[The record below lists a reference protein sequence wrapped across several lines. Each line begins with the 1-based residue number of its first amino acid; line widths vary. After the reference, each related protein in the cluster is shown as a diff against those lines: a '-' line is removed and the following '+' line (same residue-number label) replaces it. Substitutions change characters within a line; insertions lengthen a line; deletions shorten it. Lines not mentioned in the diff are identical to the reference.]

1 MLEIIPEEQWKKI
14 RLQGAEGLRKKYAVS
29 DFGRLA
35 SYDKN
40 VNEDGKILK
49 GSVTTGYKSLN
60 LHLVGSK
67 STIYVH
73 REVAKLFS
81 KKPSTKHIYVIH
93 INHDKLDNH
102 INNLKWST
110 LSEMSAHQQGS
121 PAKIAYKKVQANRKV
136 GLKLNATQVKAIKKM
151 LSNPK
156 RKITIQQIAAKYEV
170 SEMTIYRIRSGENWG
185 NIKMN

>member
-1 MLEIIPEEQWKKI
+1 MLKIIPEEQWKKI
-14 RLQGAEGLRKKYAVS
+14 RLQGGEGLKKKYTVS

-35 SYDKN
+35 SYDKK
-40 VNEDGKILK
+40 VTEDGKILK

-60 LHLVGSK
+60 LHVIGTK

-81 KKPSTKHIYVIH
+81 KKPSSKHIYVIH
-93 INHDKLDNH
+93 LNHNKLDNH
-102 INNLKWST
+102 IDNLKWST

-121 PAKIAYKKVQANRKV
+121 PAKIAYKKIQANRKV
-136 GLKLNATQVKAIKKM
+136 GLKLDTSQVKAIKKM